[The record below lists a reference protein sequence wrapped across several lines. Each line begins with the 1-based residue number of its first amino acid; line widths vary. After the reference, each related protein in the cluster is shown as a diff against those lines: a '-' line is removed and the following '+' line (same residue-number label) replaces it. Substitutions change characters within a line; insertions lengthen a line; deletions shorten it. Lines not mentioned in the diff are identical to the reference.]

1 MLLSNDVAGR
11 DFDQIYRRLF
21 PTLFRV
27 AYRICLD
34 QGLAEDICQEAFVRY
49 LRRPAPLPDLDQ
61 TKFWLLRVVR
71 NLSLN
76 VEKRRQRELRANRE
90 VARAPRFAPDDSADT
105 PLLRADT
112 QSAVQEALGKLP
124 INLRTA
130 LVMREYGDLSYR
142 EIADVLRIS
151 ESNVKV
157 RVFRAR
163 KRLAEIL
170 DPSNLHVS

>member
-11 DFDQIYRRLF
+11 DFDEIYRSLF
-21 PTLFRV
+21 PTLYRV

-34 QGLAEDICQEAFVRY
+34 QGVAEDVCQEAFMRY

-61 TKFWLLRVVR
+61 TKYWLLRVVR

-76 VEKRRQRELRANRE
+76 VEKRRKRELRANRD
-90 VARAPRFAPDDSADT
+90 VTRAPRGNREETTDDDV
-105 PLLRADT
+105 LRSET
-112 QSAVQEALGKLP
+112 RSAVHDALGKLP
-124 INLRTA
+124 VNLRTP
-130 LVMREYGDLSYR
+130 LVMREYGGLSYR
-142 EIADVLRIS
+142 EIAGVLHLS

-163 KRLAEIL
+163 QRLAKIL
-170 DPSNLHVS
+170 DPSSLHVS

>member
-1 MLLSNDVAGR
+1 MLLSNDVTGR
-11 DFDQIYRRLF
+11 EFDQIYRTLF

-34 QGLAEDICQEAFVRY
+34 QGLAEDICQEAFMRY
-49 LRRPAPLPDLDQ
+49 LRRPAPLPNLDQ
-61 TKFWLLRVVR
+61 TKYWLLRVVR

-90 VARAPRFAPDDSADT
+90 VTRAPRFAPDDSADAAV
-105 PLLRADT
+105 LRSDT
-112 QSAVQEALGKLP
+112 QSAVQDALGKLP

-130 LVMREYGDLSYR
+130 LVMREYGGLSYR
-142 EIADVLRIS
+142 EIAGVLRIS

-163 KRLAEIL
+163 ARLAKIL
-170 DPSNLHVS
+170 DPSTLHVS

>member
-1 MLLSNDVAGR
+1 MLLSNDGAR
-11 DFDQIYRRLF
+11 REFDRIYRSLF

-34 QGLAEDICQEAFVRY
+34 QGLAEDICQEAFMRY
-49 LRRPAPLPDLDQ
+49 LRRPVALPDLDQ

-76 VEKRRQRELRANRE
+76 VEKRRKRELRANRD
-90 VARAPRFAPDDSADT
+90 VTRAPRWTRDETAEDDV
-105 PLLRADT
+105 LRSET
-112 QSAVQEALGKLP
+112 RSAVQSALGSLP

-130 LVMREYGDLSYR
+130 LVMREYGGLSYR
-142 EIADVLRIS
+142 EIAAVLRIS

-163 KRLAEIL
+163 QRLGKVL
-170 DPSNLHVS
+170 DPSSLHVS

>member
-11 DFDQIYRRLF
+11 DFDEIYRSLF
-21 PTLFRV
+21 PTLYRV

-34 QGLAEDICQEAFVRY
+34 QGVAEDVCQEAFMRY

-61 TKFWLLRVVR
+61 TKYWLLRVVR

-76 VEKRRQRELRANRE
+76 VEKRRKRELRANRD
-90 VARAPRFAPDDSADT
+90 VTRAPRGNREETTDDDV
-105 PLLRADT
+105 LRSET
-112 QSAVQEALGKLP
+112 RTAVHDALGKLP
-124 INLRTA
+124 VNLRTP
-130 LVMREYGDLSYR
+130 LVMREYGGLSYR
-142 EIADVLRIS
+142 EIAGVLHLS

-163 KRLAEIL
+163 QRLAKIL
-170 DPSNLHVS
+170 DPSSLHVS

>member
-1 MLLSNDVAGR
+1 MLLSNVGARR
-11 DFDQIYRRLF
+11 DFDRVYRSLF

-34 QGLAEDICQEAFVRY
+34 QGLAEDICQEAFMRY

-61 TKFWLLRVVR
+61 TRFWLLRVVR

-76 VEKRRQRELRANRE
+76 VEKRRKRELRANRD
-90 VARAPRFAPDDSADT
+90 VTRAPGTGREETAEGG
-105 PLLRADT
+105 LLRT
-112 QSAVQEALGKLP
+112 ETRSTVQAALGSLP

-130 LVMREYGDLSYR
+130 LVMREYGGLSYR
-142 EIADVLRIS
+142 EIAAVLRIS
-151 ESNVKV
+151 EGNVKV

-163 KRLAEIL
+163 QRLAKIL
-170 DPSNLHVS
+170 DPSSLHVS

>member
-1 MLLSNDVAGR
+1 MLLSNDGARR
-11 DFDQIYRRLF
+11 DFDRIYRSLF

-34 QGLAEDICQEAFVRY
+34 QGLAEDICQEAFMRY
-49 LRRPAPLPDLDQ
+49 LRRPAALPDLDQ

-76 VEKRRQRELRANRE
+76 VEKRRKRELRANRD
-90 VARAPRFAPDDSADT
+90 VTRAPRWTQDETAEGEM
-105 PLLRADT
+105 LRSET
-112 QSAVQEALGKLP
+112 RSAVQSALGSLP

-130 LVMREYGDLSYR
+130 LVMREYGGLSYR
-142 EIADVLRIS
+142 EIAAVLRIS

-163 KRLAEIL
+163 QRLGKIL
-170 DPSNLHVS
+170 DPSALHVS

>member
-1 MLLSNDVAGR
+1 MLLSDGVANR
-11 DFDQIYRRLF
+11 DFDQIYRKLF

-27 AYRICLD
+27 AYRICID
-34 QGLAEDICQEAFVRY
+34 QGLAEDICQEAFMRY

-90 VARAPRFAPDDSADT
+90 VTKAPRFVPDDSAADAVLRSDT
-105 PLLRADT
+105 EL
-112 QSAVQEALGKLP
+112 AVQEALGKLP
-124 INLRTA
+124 INLRTV
-130 LVMREYGDLSYR
+130 LVMREYGNLSYR
-142 EIADVLRIS
+142 EIAGVLSIS

-163 KRLAEIL
+163 KRLAEVL
-170 DPSNLHVS
+170 NPSNLHVS

>member
-11 DFDQIYRRLF
+11 DFDEIYRSLF
-21 PTLFRV
+21 PTLYRV

-34 QGLAEDICQEAFVRY
+34 QGVAEDVCQEAFMRY

-61 TKFWLLRVVR
+61 TKYWLLRVVR

-76 VEKRRQRELRANRE
+76 VEKRKKRELRANRDLT
-90 VARAPRFAPDDSADT
+90 RTPRGTREETTDDDV
-105 PLLRADT
+105 LRSET
-112 QSAVQEALGKLP
+112 RSAVHDALGKLP
-124 INLRTA
+124 VNLRTP
-130 LVMREYGDLSYR
+130 LVMREYGGLSYR
-142 EIADVLRIS
+142 EIAGVLHLS

-163 KRLAEIL
+163 QRLAKIL
-170 DPSNLHVS
+170 DPSSLHVS